1 MIGVASSSATRG
13 VASAADAVQEDE
25 QERKSSSDDLEMPP
39 VSLNFTKLTINEDP
53 PIDIDDDPLPRPH
66 VPPPRPKSKAQGK
79 TVEDWFAS
87 ESLGPL
93 SAADE
98 AMPVASSHETT
109 ASKSFLKPKAKAEST
124 ASAASNPIESSAD
137 GPPSSH
143 NEPAEPDPKKR
154 EFWEKLESA
163 KGRHVGDIPCAV
175 MSLGSNISSCVAKN
189 VSS

>member
-25 QERKSSSDDLEMPP
+25 QECKSSSDDLEMPP

-109 ASKSFLKPKAKAEST
+109 ASKSFLKPKAKA
-124 ASAASNPIESSAD
+124 SNPVASSD